1 MCDIA
6 ALTPMVIIVTK
17 EEFEKIQ
24 ELLAA
29 DTPRLLDP
37 KKAAKLLSRTSPFAP
52 AA

>member
-6 ALTPMVIIVTK
+6 ALTPMVVIVTE

-29 DTPRLLDP
+29 DTPHLLDP
-37 KKAAKLLSRTSPFAP
+37 QKAAKLFSRTSPFAP